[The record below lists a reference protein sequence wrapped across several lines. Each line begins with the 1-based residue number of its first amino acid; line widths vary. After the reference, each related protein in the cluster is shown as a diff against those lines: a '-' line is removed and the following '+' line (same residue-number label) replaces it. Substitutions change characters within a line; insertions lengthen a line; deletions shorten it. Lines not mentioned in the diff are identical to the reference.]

1 MNTELELAS
10 ELGAALPPPVPLDEA
25 KRALARAMVGRAL
38 NLEQWEA
45 RAALGQYLARSGVGN
60 LAVSNALKREQVEEV
75 LGVMMALTKD
85 ESVEV
90 AQRIK
95 AGDSALRAVQAHA
108 ALADVDLKLIAAVSV
123 GANASKAKS
132 AAPAPDALVGHV
144 ENMQVVV
151 QQNPPGSGPAKPLPE
166 AKP

>member
-85 ESVEV
+85 ESRE
-90 AQRIK
+90 
-95 AGDSALRAVQAHA
+95 AVY
-108 ALADVDLKLIAAVSV
+108 
-123 GANASKAKS
+123 GM
-132 AAPAPDALVGHV
+132 PY
-144 ENMQVVV
+144 
-151 QQNPPGSGPAKPLPE
+151 
-166 AKP
+166 